1 MNWLTG
7 MVVYI
12 LVWWVTLFAVLPLW
26 VTPAEPGDPGHAAGA
41 PQQPYLG
48 RKLAL
53 TSAAAAVIWL
63 GIYAVVS
70 SPWLSFRGSE
80 RACRAPALVLCL
92 FLPLVY
98 LVWSCG

>member
-7 MVVYI
+7 IVVYI

-41 PQQPYLG
+41 PQRPFLV

-53 TSAAAAVIWL
+53 TSVVAALIWL
-63 GIYAVVS
+63 GIYLVVR
-70 SPWLSFRGSE
+70 SPWLSFRDS
-80 RACRAPALVLCL
+80 
-92 FLPLVY
+92 
-98 LVWSCG
+98 